1 MAALI
6 ALLMPF
12 GAMAAELSAQTLPNP
27 LYKKKLASVFAQERT
42 LFGPKSIDAGSY
54 VVTVYFA
61 PPEDGQ
67 FSSQASGEATLL
79 LPVVGATPI
88 ATLKN
93 AGWIG
98 SVRWSEQDSD
108 GRISAAP
115 HVFKAGASYTARIKW
130 TLEPL
135 AKRSSVREIQM
146 PRGDYLEGRTA
157 ELQKNVISNDQN
169 DAQRL
174 NAPPSTGLTTEPF
187 IKVAPAS
194 PLSAT
199 ARQSILPDLGGEPE
213 PEPEQP
219 TKKPVDGLPA
229 GGQPNPGTN
238 ASAMTPFGGSM
249 PPTSG
254 APNGNGFPRTGAPA
268 MTAPSV
274 KLGDAGLG
282 ANVGLTGTNFY
293 HESKNYLARVGVD
306 YVSPKSSY
314 GFGVKADGA
323 ALLGKT
329 FAVGTN
335 LTFNNINEAVL
346 NGTWMPEG
354 TNLKAK
360 LSGAYMWG
368 KQDFNFYSGN
378 ASASLTQASYYFSTQ
393 YVVPKEQSD
402 YLHSAGISVW
412 GSKASQVNNPTPVYT
427 TVETTSSYN
436 IMLDPLKLA
445 TGTLQGQSLDAQVGL
460 TNQVIAKASMG
471 YETLKF
477 PFSDGSQELNKRL
490 YQDYVVQYQP
500 IPEVSLQAGYKM
512 GAAMNNVMLSAAY
525 SQWKLTGFKNNGN
538 NGITG
543 NQGLMVTY
551 TLPFDGNAKSPALGT
566 LMRPELIGN
575 SAFILR
581 DAAIRPVQLPQAFL
595 AKVDTTAVT
604 MAASISKSG
613 LGPGVTVNQA
623 GDVLVLV
630 GVGNGVITGVTRNG
644 APYVYASTISPTAG
658 GLMIKTL
665 ALPSALPSGDTYVVS
680 ITDSTNTPYLINFTT
695 AN

>member
-1 MAALI
+1 MT
-6 ALLMPF
+6 P
-12 GAMAAELSAQTLPNP
+12 
-27 LYKKKLASVFAQERT
+27 SV
-42 LFGPKSIDAGSY
+42 AGSSVNAQALPA
-54 VVTVYFA
+54 VV
-61 PPEDGQ
+61 Q
-67 FSSQASGEATLL
+67 SSSYSLGTSNRGVANRNGE
-79 LPVVGATPI
+79 PI
-88 ATLKN
+88 L
-93 AGWIG
+93 
-98 SVRWSEQDSD
+98 
-108 GRISAAP
+108 
-115 HVFKAGASYTARIKW
+115 
-130 TLEPL
+130 
-135 AKRSSVREIQM
+135 
-146 PRGDYLEGRTA
+146 
-157 ELQKNVISNDQN
+157 
-169 DAQRL
+169 
-174 NAPPSTGLTTEPF
+174 
-187 IKVAPAS
+187 
-194 PLSAT
+194 
-199 ARQSILPDLGGEPE
+199 LPDLGGE

-229 GGQPNPGTN
+229 GGYPNPATN

-254 APNGNGFPRTGAPA
+254 APNGNGLPRTGAPA
-268 MTAPSV
+268 MPAPSV

-314 GFGVKADGA
+314 GFGVKVDGA

-335 LTFNNINEAVL
+335 FTFNNINEAVL

-378 ASASLTQASYYFSTQ
+378 TSASLTQASYYFSTQ
-393 YVVPKEQSD
+393 YVVPKERSD

-427 TVETTSSYN
+427 TVETASSYN

-445 TGTLQGQSLDAQVGL
+445 TGTLQGESLDAQVGL

-500 IPEVSLQAGYKM
+500 IPEVSLQAGYKL

-525 SQWKLTGFKNNGN
+525 SQWKLTGFKNSGN

-604 MAASISKSG
+604 MASSISKS
-613 LGPGVTVNQA
+613 PGVTVNQA
-623 GDVLVLV
+623 GEALVAV
-630 GVGNGVITGVTRNG
+630 GVGGGVITGVTRNG
-644 APYVYASTISPTAG
+644 APFVYASSISTSPS
-658 GLMIKTL
+658 GLLINVL
-665 ALPSALPSGDTYVVS
+665 ALPNALHSGDTYVIS
-680 ITDSTNTPYLINFTT
+680 MTDSTNTPYLVNFTT
-695 AN
+695 VN